1 MQRKHLI
8 LIALILACLLTG
20 GLALLSFTSDQAAQS
35 VSQSSHNEQ
44 TIHQVQTLPQQQ
56 ESTAKAATAGNEPD
70 INKPTNTKPVVEDP
84 ASKLERPL
92 DSSAISSLAITMAEG
107 DARAPTIG
115 EFEPALLPTE
125 EQLADPELYQEYEQN
140 QQQRLHQ
147 AWIISAD
154 RKIQELESYIEM
166 AESRYLDPEELEEG
180 LQKLEAIKAMQKKLQ
195 ANLTEQ

>member
-35 VSQSSHNEQ
+35 VSQSTYSEHVSHPKRSYSEQ
-44 TIHQVQTLPQQQ
+44 QGSVF
-56 ESTAKAATAGNEPD
+56 EATASTDTSDTSQPTQP
-70 INKPTNTKPVVEDP
+70 KPAFGDSLT
-84 ASKLERPL
+84 KLERPL

-107 DARAPTIG
+107 DSRAPTIG

-125 EQLADPELYQEYEQN
+125 EQLADPELYQKYEQN

-154 RKIQELESYIEM
+154 KKIQELESYIEM
-166 AESRYLDPEELEEG
+166 AESRYLDPEELEAG
-180 LQKLEAIKAMQKKLQ
+180 LEKLEAIKTMQKQLQ
-195 ANLTEQ
+195 AGLAEQ